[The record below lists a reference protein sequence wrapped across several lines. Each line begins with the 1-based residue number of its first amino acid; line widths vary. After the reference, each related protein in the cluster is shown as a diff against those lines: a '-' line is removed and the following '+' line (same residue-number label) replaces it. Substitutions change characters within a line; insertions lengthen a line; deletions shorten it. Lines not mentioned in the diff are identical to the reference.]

1 MPVAVRA
8 EPLSR
13 GPRFMLWRVL
23 VWLLLF
29 LAAFGCLQYFSH
41 AELLWGQRHAF
52 APGSEAAQ
60 TLRRMLSWDALYFLA
75 ALTLIVLCAG
85 CILRQA
91 WARPVMRVAAAVL
104 ALYLLARGGAM
115 LAQWPAFERASSEA
129 LGQLHG
135 DAPLRQALQH
145 ARNTYLASL
154 VIQLISIPAL
164 LWLSWRLGTPAVR
177 MQFHSRKTAAG
188 FRS

>member
-1 MPVAVRA
+1 MPVAMRV
-8 EPLSR
+8 ESLSR
-13 GPRFMLWRVL
+13 GSRFTPWRVL

-29 LAAFGCLQYFSH
+29 LAAFGCVQYFSH

-60 TLRRMLSWDALYFLA
+60 TLQRMLLWDALYFLA
-75 ALTLIVLCAG
+75 ALTVIVLCAG

-91 WARPVMRVAAAVL
+91 WARPAMRVAAAVL

-115 LAQWPAFERASSEA
+115 LVQWPAFARASSEA

-135 DAPLRQALQH
+135 DAALRQALLH
-145 ARNTYLASL
+145 ARNTYLVSL
-154 VIQLISIPAL
+154 VIQLASVPAL
-164 LWLSWRLGTPAVR
+164 LWLSWRLGTPTVR
-177 MQFHSRKTAAG
+177 AQ
-188 FRS
+188 FRSRC